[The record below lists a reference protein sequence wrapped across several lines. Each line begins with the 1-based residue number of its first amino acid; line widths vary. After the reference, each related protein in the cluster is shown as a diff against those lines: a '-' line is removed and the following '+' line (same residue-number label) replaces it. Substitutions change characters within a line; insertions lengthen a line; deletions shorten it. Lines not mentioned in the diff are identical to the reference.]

1 MADQP
6 LTHDRFP
13 PAFTHTIRTSESV
26 NQLFAARVAFAEKG
40 IEFLAESTNPHF
52 GNPYAT
58 LPFVLNKTMKPL
70 AECGL
75 TVIQGATLLNGEFAV
90 ITRLVHTSGEWMETL
105 LPIPPSAKALDRDAS
120 QAILSAYTYGRR
132 GSLLALLGL
141 APVDPKEQNLL
152 EVDDDGNTA
161 AGKHLQPPKPVTQT
175 AKPVTQTETNR
186 ELRYVKAAAPPP
198 AKSNGSVIS
207 KPQAKRLYAIA
218 KSHEVDVDSF
228 QAYLK
233 ETYGYERF
241 SDIDRSKYEE
251 IVKLAESGTA
261 FRATVEELTEKDIVF

>member
-175 AKPVTQTETNR
+175 AKP
-186 ELRYVKAAAPPP
+186 AP